1 MTWNHLIK
9 IILWLGGITIYVLSG
24 TYYFSNKNEYDKDIL
39 FMTLAIIFHFISI
52 IIIIFIIISIFA
64 LVNCWK
70 DGDFDDVLDKPIFKK
85 KTKDDL
91 LTTLKEHL
99 REAEERNDIEEIQ
112 RLKQSIEIHRI
123 R

>member
-39 FMTLAIIFHFISI
+39 FMTLAIIFHIISI